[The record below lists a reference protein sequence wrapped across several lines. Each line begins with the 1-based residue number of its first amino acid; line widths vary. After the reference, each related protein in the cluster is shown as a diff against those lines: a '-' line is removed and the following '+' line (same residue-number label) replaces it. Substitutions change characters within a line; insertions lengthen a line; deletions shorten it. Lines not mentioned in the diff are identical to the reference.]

1 MMYLNKDEELLSKKR
16 AIELFETKQIDEFEV
31 GTAKGLMQIHKFLFQ
46 DVFEFAGEI
55 RNVNISKGQFRFA
68 SVLYL
73 KENLKIVEKMPE
85 NNFDEIIEKYV
96 EMNIIHPFREGN
108 GRTMRIWL
116 DQMLKK
122 NIKKCVDWSNIDRF
136 EYLSAMERS
145 PVNTLEIKTLI
156 KNNLSDKIDD
166 KFTYISGIQQSY
178 YYENMEKF
186 DINEIQKELDWV
198 PFCFLFTC

>member
-166 KFTYISGIQQSY
+166 KFTYLSGIQQSY

-186 DINEIQKELDWV
+186 DINEI
-198 PFCFLFTC
+198 

>member
-186 DINEIQKELDWV
+186 DINEIQKELD
-198 PFCFLFTC
+198 